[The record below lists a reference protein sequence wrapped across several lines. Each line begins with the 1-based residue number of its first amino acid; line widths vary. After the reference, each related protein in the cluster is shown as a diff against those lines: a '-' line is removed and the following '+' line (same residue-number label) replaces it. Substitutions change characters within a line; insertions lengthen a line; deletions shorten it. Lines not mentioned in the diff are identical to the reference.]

1 MIYRMS
7 AALLSLAGLFISG
20 YLYLYKIGRIGSLAC
35 GTGGCE
41 TVQLSSWSR
50 FAGLEVSLIGV
61 LGYAGLLALS
71 LASLQTGEARPW
83 LVRAM
88 LSPPASGVRLYPVPH
103 LSGAVRH
110 PRHLPLVRRL
120 RRDHPGDLLAWHCST
135 SGCSRGPGCSSMSV
149 DPKAS
154 PTGQTSRHPGA
165 RRLGVVYGDIG
176 TSPLYAL
183 KECFIGPHGVPVTKP
198 NVLGRAVADLLV
210 AELRRHVQVSQSS

>member
-61 LGYAGLLALS
+61 FGYAGLLALS
-71 LASLQTGEARPW
+71 LASLQTGETRPW

-88 LSPPASGVRLYPVPH
+88 AVAAGMGVVFTLYLTYLELFVIHAICRWCVASGAIILAIFGV
-103 LSGAVRH
+103 A
-110 PRHLPLVRRL
+110 
-120 RRDHPGDLLAWHCST
+120 LLDQRMQ
-135 SGCSRGPGCSSMSV
+135 SRSEAHRVG
-149 DPKAS
+149 
-154 PTGQTSRHPGA
+154 
-165 RRLGVVYGDIG
+165 
-176 TSPLYAL
+176 
-183 KECFIGPHGVPVTKP
+183 
-198 NVLGRAVADLLV
+198 
-210 AELRRHVQVSQSS
+210 